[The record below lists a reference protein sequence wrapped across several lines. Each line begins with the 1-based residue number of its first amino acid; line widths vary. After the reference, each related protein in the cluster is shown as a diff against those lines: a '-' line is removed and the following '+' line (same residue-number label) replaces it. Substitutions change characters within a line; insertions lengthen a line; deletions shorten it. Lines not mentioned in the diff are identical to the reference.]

1 VRRRRLRRPSGL
13 ALVSLVVLAA
23 LYAPILLVLVNSVN
37 ADSLMLGWGGFTT
50 HWYRQALGSGDV
62 RSSLWTSVQVALLS
76 TALSLIVAVAA
87 ALWARRARARG
98 RRLLDATTY
107 MRIIMPE
114 TVVAIGLFLLLRRY
128 DVNLGVTTIVVGHV
142 VFNSAY
148 ATIVVQ
154 ARMATLSTALEEAAA
169 DLGAT
174 PWRAFRR
181 VTLPLLAP
189 AVLAA
194 GLLIFSF
201 SFDDVVTSL
210 FLGGPDAQT
219 LPVLLLGLIRLH
231 VTPEVNAIGVL
242 IILTTTAL
250 LALAAGLSSVRAA
263 AGARVEAAAGDGG
276 HP

>member
-1 VRRRRLRRPSGL
+1 
-13 ALVSLVVLAA
+13 
-23 LYAPILLVLVNSVN
+23 
-37 ADSLMLGWGGFTT
+37 
-50 HWYRQALGSGDV
+50 
-62 RSSLWTSVQVALLS
+62 
-76 TALSLIVAVAA
+76 
-87 ALWARRARARG
+87 
-98 RRLLDATTY
+98 
-107 MRIIMPE
+107 
-114 TVVAIGLFLLLRRY
+114 
-128 DVNLGVTTIVVGHV
+128 
-142 VFNSAY
+142 
-148 ATIVVQ
+148 
-154 ARMATLSTALEEAAA
+154 
-169 DLGAT
+169 
-174 PWRAFRR
+174 